1 VIAVVDYGRG
11 NLGSV
16 EKAFRRVGI
25 PAAITQDPRTVDD
38 AEAVVLP
45 GDGAFHDAM
54 SNLDRLGLL
63 LALRRALDGSRP
75 FLGIC
80 LGYQLLFSTSEEFGE
95 GRGLDVVPGAVRRL
109 PAGRKIPHM
118 GWNHVEHDGELRLF
132 EGIPSGTH
140 FYFVHSYYPVVAG
153 TIVAG
158 TMSTAFTEGGLTQER
173 VAPPAR
179 SDAPAARSVA
189 PHARSDAPDARS
201 MAPDARSV
209 ALRTAWCEYGVRFAA
224 AIEVGRIYATQFHP
238 EKSQRWGLRL
248 LENFAAVVKS
258 GR

>member
-1 VIAVVDYGRG
+1 VIAIVDYGRG

-16 EKAFRRVGI
+16 EKAFRRIGV
-25 PAAITQDPRTVDD
+25 PAAITQDPRSVDE

-54 SNLDRLGLL
+54 STLDRLGLVP
-63 LALRRALDGSRP
+63 ALRRALDGSRP

-109 PAGRKIPHM
+109 PAGRKVPHM
-118 GWNHVEHDGELRLF
+118 GWNRVEPAGDLRLF
-132 EGIPSGTH
+132 DGIPSGSH

-153 TIVAG
+153 DL
-158 TMSTAFTEGGLTQER
+158 STALTEGGLREER
-173 VAPPAR
+173 
-179 SDAPAARSVA
+179 VA
-189 PHARSDAPDARS
+189 PHARSDAQDARS
-201 MAPDARSV
+201 SASDARSV
-209 ALRTAWCEYGVRFAA
+209 LRTAWCEYGVRFAA
-224 AIEVGRIYATQFHP
+224 AIEVGRIHATQFHP
-238 EKSQRWGLRL
+238 EKSQRWGLRM

>member
-1 VIAVVDYGRG
+1 MIAVIDYGRG

-25 PAAITQDPRTVDD
+25 PASITQDPGSVDE

-54 SNLDRLGLL
+54 SNLERLGLL
-63 LALRRALDGSRP
+63 PALRRALDGTRP

-118 GWNHVEHDGELRLF
+118 GWNRVEHAGELRLF
-132 EGIPSGTH
+132 DGIPSGAH
-140 FYFVHSYYPVVAG
+140 FYFVHSYFPVVAG
-153 TIVAG
+153 SVVAG
-158 TMSTAFTEGGLTQER
+158 TVSTASTEGGLRQER
-173 VAPPAR
+173 VAPDAR
-179 SDAPAARSVA
+179 SDAHDARSVA
-189 PHARSDAPDARS
+189 PGISRSNFCTARKFSFIR
-201 MAPDARSV
+201 
-209 ALRTAWCEYGVRFAA
+209 G
-224 AIEVGRIYATQFHP
+224 Q
-238 EKSQRWGLRL
+238 
-248 LENFAAVVKS
+248 KS
-258 GR
+258 GSGHRV

>member
-1 VIAVVDYGRG
+1 MIAIVDYGRG

-16 EKAFRRVGI
+16 EKAFRRIGM
-25 PAAITQDPRTVDD
+25 PASITQDPRSVDEAD
-38 AEAVVLP
+38 AVVLP

-54 SNLDRLGLL
+54 SNLDRLGLTP
-63 LALRRALDGSRP
+63 ALRRALDGSRP

-80 LGYQLLFSTSEEFGE
+80 LGYQLLFTTSEEFGE

-118 GWNHVEHDGELRLF
+118 GWNRVEHAGDLRLF
-132 EGIPSGTH
+132 DGIPSGAH

-153 TIVAG
+153 AV
-158 TMSTAFTEGGLTQER
+158 STALTEGGLREE
-173 VAPPAR
+173 P
-179 SDAPAARSVA
+179 VA
-189 PHARSDAPDARS
+189 PHARSGASPALS
-201 MAPDARSV
+201 L
-209 ALRTAWCEYGVRFAA
+209 ALRSAWCEYGVRFAA
-224 AIEVGRIYATQFHP
+224 AIEVGRTHATQFHP
-238 EKSQRWGLRL
+238 EKSQRWGLRM